1 MSAAKISVIINNALA
16 LITVKYSLKKFEGEG
31 HTLKKYACIAAL
43 AGALIFVV
51 CLFSGCASFREEPAG
66 KEDAEAEL
74 EFFAMDTFMRVVAC
88 GEKERANAA
97 VLAAQEEVY
106 RLEGMFSTEKETSE
120 IYQANKSGGG
130 EISGETFDLL
140 QRAVQLW
147 EMTEG
152 AFDITVYPL
161 MRAWGFTDGQ
171 YRVPDASEI
180 SGLLKKTGAS
190 GVLFNKEEGSV
201 KYNAAARI
209 MEIYQKEGLA
219 GGLVSLGGNV
229 QVFGTKPDGSPW
241 RIGLKN
247 PEGGK
252 EYLGVLQAKDLAVVT
267 SGGYERYF
275 EQDGARYHHILDPAT
290 GYPAGAGLLCATV
303 VSADG
308 TLADGLSTAVFIMG
322 MERAVE
328 LWREHSTEFD
338 MVLYT
343 EEGELYVTEG
353 IYEDFSSALT
363 YTIIPVEP

>member
-1 MSAAKISVIINNALA
+1 M
-16 LITVKYSLKKFEGEG
+16 
-31 HTLKKYACIAAL
+31 KKYACIAAL

-51 CLFSGCASFREEPAG
+51 CLFSGCASFRGESAG
-66 KEDAEAEL
+66 KEDFEAEL

-147 EMTEG
+147 EMTGG

-161 MRAWGFTDGQ
+161 MRVWGFMDGQ

-180 SGLLKKTGAS
+180 SGLLEKTGAS
-190 GVLFNKEEGSV
+190 GVLFNKEEGSI
-201 KYNAAARI
+201 KYNVEGMQVDLGGIVKGYAAARI
-209 MEIYQKEGLA
+209 MEIYQKEGLS

-252 EYLGVLQAKDLAVVT
+252 EYLASSTA
-267 SGGYERYF
+267 
-275 EQDGARYHHILDPAT
+275 P
-290 GYPAGAGLLCATV
+290 
-303 VSADG
+303 
-308 TLADGLSTAVFIMG
+308 LSTAPAAI
-322 MERAVE
+322 
-328 LWREHSTEFD
+328 LSTSRF
-338 MVLYT
+338 LYQ
-343 EEGELYVTEG
+343 LLNKCCS
-353 IYEDFSSALT
+353 I
-363 YTIIPVEP
+363 

>member
-1 MSAAKISVIINNALA
+1 M
-16 LITVKYSLKKFEGEG
+16 
-31 HTLKKYACIAAL
+31 KKYACIAAL
-43 AGALIFVV
+43 AGVLIFVV
-51 CLFSGCASFREEPAG
+51 CLFSGCASFRGESAG
-66 KEDAEAEL
+66 KEDFEAEL

-147 EMTEG
+147 EMTGG
-152 AFDITVYPL
+152 AFDITVYPH

-180 SGLLKKTGAS
+180 SGLLEKTGAS

-201 KYNAAARI
+201 KYNVEGMQVDLGGIVKGYAAARI
-209 MEIYQKEGLA
+209 MEIYQKEGLS

-328 LWREHSTEFD
+328 FWREHSTEFD

-353 IYEDFSSALT
+353 IYADFSSALP